1 MVIPRSSN
9 PARIVEN
16 FRSTELE
23 LDSEDMRKLEKLDRN
38 YRMFI
43 AEFLM
48 KDGVSVDDFWDVE
61 EDEKFLVAQ

>member
-1 MVIPRSSN
+1 MIPRSSN

-16 FRSTELE
+16 FKSTELE
-23 LDSEDMRKLEKLDRN
+23 LDSEDMRELGKLDRN

-48 KDGVSVDDFWDVE
+48 KDGVSVDDFWDAQ
-61 EDEKFLVAQ
+61 EDEKFVVQ

>member
-16 FRSTELE
+16 FKSTELE
-23 LDSEDMRKLEKLDRN
+23 LDSEDMRELGKLDRN

-48 KDGVSVDDFWDVE
+48 KDGVSVDDFWDAQ
-61 EDEKFLVAQ
+61 EDEKFVVQ